1 MIRIATLAAAGLLAA
16 ACTETVTLAPAG
28 VYSASSYAFDLQRD
42 WSHIPD
48 GLAPSVTV
56 DQLTVDGPQLNQV
69 YIIEQLADG
78 AALIETAEEDDPAPA
93 FRAGMTELDV
103 VEFLTDSL
111 SAVGLEDVAAEDVR
125 PAPFAEASGVRF
137 EFTARR
143 ANGLAVRGAAAA
155 SSAGD
160 SLDGLVFLAPAE
172 HYFTR
177 YQSEVEAMFDT
188 ARRGAQES

>member
-28 VYSASSYAFDLQRD
+28 VYSASGYAFDLQRD
-42 WSHIPD
+42 WSHIPE
-48 GLAPSVTV
+48 GLDPSVSV

-69 YIIEQLADG
+69 YVIERLADG
-78 AALIETAEEDDPAPA
+78 ASLIETAEEDDPAPA
-93 FRAGMTELDV
+93 FRAGMGELDV

-111 SAVGLEDVAAEDVR
+111 SALGLEDITAQDVR
-125 PAPFAEASGVRF
+125 PAPFAGAQGVRF

-155 SSAGD
+155 SSAREA
-160 SLDGLVFLAPAE
+160 LDGLVFLAPAE
-172 HYFTR
+172 HYFTV
-177 YQSEVEAMFDT
+177 YHGDVETMFDS
-188 ARRGAQES
+188 ARRVAAES

>member
-1 MIRIATLAAAGLLAA
+1 MIRLAALAAAGLLAA

-28 VYSASSYAFDLQRD
+28 VYNASGYAFDLQRD

-48 GLAPSVTV
+48 GLDPSVTV

-69 YIIEQLADG
+69 LLIEQLADG
-78 AALIETAEEDDPAPA
+78 ASLIVTAGADDPAPV
-93 FRAGMTELDV
+93 FRTGMTELDV

-111 SAVGLEDVAAEDVR
+111 SALGLEDVAARNIR
-125 PAPFAEASGVRF
+125 PAPFAGAAGVRF
-137 EFTARR
+137 QFTARR

-172 HYFTR
+172 HYFSH
-177 YQSEVEAMFDT
+177 YQGDVEAMFDT
-188 ARRGAQES
+188 ARRTAAES